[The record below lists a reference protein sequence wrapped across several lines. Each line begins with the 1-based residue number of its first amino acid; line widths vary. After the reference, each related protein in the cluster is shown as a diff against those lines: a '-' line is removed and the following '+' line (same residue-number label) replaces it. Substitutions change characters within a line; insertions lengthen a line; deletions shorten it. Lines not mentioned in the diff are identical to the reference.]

1 MKNYFIFLIT
11 TLSLSIM
18 TLTAQAAEP
27 LAFQGVMKDLGKH
40 MQTIAGAIAYE
51 DWDLVAKTAPLI
63 AAHPQPPITEKARI
77 FAFVGTNMGKF
88 KTFDKQTHESAHEMA
103 HAAEE
108 KNGEKVIAEFQKMQ
122 TSCLGCHQA
131 FRKPFV
137 EHFYGKQ

>member
-1 MKNYFIFLIT
+1 
-11 TLSLSIM
+11 
-18 TLTAQAAEP
+18 
-27 LAFQGVMKDLGKH
+27 
-40 MQTIAGAIAYE
+40 
-51 DWDLVAKTAPLI
+51 
-63 AAHPQPPITEKARI
+63 
-77 FAFVGTNMGKF
+77 
-88 KTFDKQTHESAHEMA
+88 MA